1 MSKLLRT
8 KKPTVG
14 ISAAIDGI
22 DTLIRSRGSD
32 LTTPEIC
39 ATMVSVESATDQA
52 LMNDFQHHYD
62 NAEAD
67 VKAQLEDTLSLEG
80 ISEAGLQAAT
90 VIALASS
97 NLVAYAEAATSSNVP
112 SMEGIDVINI
122 ESAGAYGAIDS
133 RMTTAMEAFDEQEL
147 KKSVAYSIVFN
158 ALNANQ
164 DTFAE
169 AFYPT
174 TVFAPDTVGF
184 DMTVERCTVLNE
196 VHRSITG
203 DVTAFGKRNII
214 DAMADASILEN
225 QATKVIPVYL
235 ADNSNADKFVDTAL
249 IAPVDLDVDGQSIKT
264 SPLRNNVE
272 FDLLALSQGLG
283 GISGHMLDSTDS
295 LDSAITLRAI
305 YIKVTNVADPLQ
317 TSVLKFNTKGL
328 PRSSFIKT
336 AEGDSRDMQLTFST
350 SDLLIDAATTDI
362 ANVIAAGMP
371 ALQATTNKARLALKI
386 TGEINVELGTTQ
398 VFASSVKVGSI
409 IDNNGDSISL
419 TAGTGLTIV
428 EDMTFEVLG
437 YDLDATRSNGTRR
450 TRGLLLDNPSR
461 TERYPI
467 PLGSPISVPAPVRG
481 SHDSNVDL
489 KSLIAVSRTRT
500 SNNAVTKLLNYADH
514 LRSFVANTTGN
525 ADIPNIEGIARYLV
539 KPFFEEL
546 TLDIATEV
554 NSIKTHEK
562 AADVSSLLIDAIR
575 EIAYRMGVDS
585 NFTSALETVNMGAA
599 EKPVL
604 TIGTDPTLARHLM
617 VSGDDRTAA
626 IGMDFNIVTSSD
638 SRMKNKI
645 VFTLSR
651 ASKGDPDPLCFGTHA
666 YIPELTSSAQITRGG
681 ATTRETQVQPRSF
694 HVNHLPIMA
703 VITVQNLDITL
714 TRKV

>member
-214 DAMADASILEN
+214 DAMADASILE
-225 QATKVIPVYL
+225 
-235 ADNSNADKFVDTAL
+235 
-249 IAPVDLDVDGQSIKT
+249 
-264 SPLRNNVE
+264 
-272 FDLLALSQGLG
+272 
-283 GISGHMLDSTDS
+283 
-295 LDSAITLRAI
+295 
-305 YIKVTNVADPLQ
+305 
-317 TSVLKFNTKGL
+317 
-328 PRSSFIKT
+328 
-336 AEGDSRDMQLTFST
+336 
-350 SDLLIDAATTDI
+350 
-362 ANVIAAGMP
+362 
-371 ALQATTNKARLALKI
+371 
-386 TGEINVELGTTQ
+386 
-398 VFASSVKVGSI
+398 
-409 IDNNGDSISL
+409 
-419 TAGTGLTIV
+419 
-428 EDMTFEVLG
+428 
-437 YDLDATRSNGTRR
+437 
-450 TRGLLLDNPSR
+450 
-461 TERYPI
+461 
-467 PLGSPISVPAPVRG
+467 
-481 SHDSNVDL
+481 
-489 KSLIAVSRTRT
+489 
-500 SNNAVTKLLNYADH
+500 TKLLK
-514 LRSFVANTTGN
+514 LF
-525 ADIPNIEGIARYLV
+525 L
-539 KPFFEEL
+539 
-546 TLDIATEV
+546 
-554 NSIKTHEK
+554 
-562 AADVSSLLIDAIR
+562 
-575 EIAYRMGVDS
+575 
-585 NFTSALETVNMGAA
+585 FT
-599 EKPVL
+599 
-604 TIGTDPTLARHLM
+604 
-617 VSGDDRTAA
+617 
-626 IGMDFNIVTSSD
+626 
-638 SRMKNKI
+638 
-645 VFTLSR
+645 
-651 ASKGDPDPLCFGTHA
+651 
-666 YIPELTSSAQITRGG
+666 
-681 ATTRETQVQPRSF
+681 
-694 HVNHLPIMA
+694 
-703 VITVQNLDITL
+703 
-714 TRKV
+714 